1 MSKKRFCQ
9 DITNMTETEKGI
21 MARSVKLG
29 QDQINFLREQQAKEN
44 LESKQDSEPKQ
55 EPEEE

>member
-9 DITNMTETEKGI
+9 DTTNMTETEKGI

-29 QDQINFLREQQAKEN
+29 QDQINFLREREAKEN
-44 LESKQDSEPKQ
+44 SETKE
-55 EPEEE
+55 EPEE